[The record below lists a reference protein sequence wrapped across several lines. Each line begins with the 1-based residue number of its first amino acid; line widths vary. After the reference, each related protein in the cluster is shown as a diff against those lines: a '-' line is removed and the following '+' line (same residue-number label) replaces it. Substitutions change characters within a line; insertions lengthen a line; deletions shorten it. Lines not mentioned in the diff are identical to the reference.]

1 MESAVGDFVPKNGFK
16 FTYYLTRSM
25 RVSGVVIFL
34 LLDKSAVSVKASCPP
49 PGLKS
54 DHTLVIINHHANP
67 LLIVIVI
74 FFGCFHPPPSL
85 WWKWLWKFKMV
96 LTADLPDFADGSDLP
111 DGAGSTGWCWSTWWT
126 PRGWFQGWP
135 QTLWSPG
142 STQWPGLQP
151 KSNDNVLW
159 HLQIT
164 PWHHSPC
171 QKVRDPWTQWQIW
184 GKGSPT
190 NLELYRDRFPKVI
203 FV

>member
-142 STQWPGLQP
+142 STQWPGFQP
-151 KSNDNVLW
+151 LEEQWSCIMHGISKSLIDIT
-159 HLQIT
+159 HLPRKWEIHG
-164 PWHHSPC
+164 PNGRYEG
-171 QKVRDPWTQWQIW
+171 RDHLRI
-184 GKGSPT
+184 
-190 NLELYRDRFPKVI
+190 
-203 FV
+203 